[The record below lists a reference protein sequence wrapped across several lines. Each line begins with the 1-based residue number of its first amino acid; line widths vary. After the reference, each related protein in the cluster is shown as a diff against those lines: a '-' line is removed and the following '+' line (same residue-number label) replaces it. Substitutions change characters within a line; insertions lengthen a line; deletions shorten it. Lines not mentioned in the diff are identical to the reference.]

1 MQSSFQQHLQN
12 QFPFLADSKLL
23 VACSG
28 GLDSV
33 VLLQLCQAANL
44 EVAVAHCNFQ
54 LRGLESLQDQQFV
67 EALAN
72 DMQLPFH
79 TTFFDTKAYAQA
91 AKCSTQMAARDLR
104 YDWFQELAQ
113 EFQYDYILTAHHTDD
128 ALETFLINLSRGT
141 GLDGLVGIPSVN
153 ENIVRPLLQFSRE
166 QLHAFALEQ
175 GYTWREDSSNA
186 SDHYLRNALRHHI
199 VPQLKI
205 IQPNFIQPFL
215 HTQSHLQDS
224 QSLVQDALDAA
235 YAHVVTESQDR
246 LQIDVEKLLEYENY
260 SAYLY
265 GWLHHYGFTAWDD
278 LYDLVNAQSGKKV
291 LAPNFTLL
299 KDRTALLLYA
309 NETDRAVEA
318 YSIPAQT
325 AEITTP
331 ICLQFSTQAKTQDDS
346 KSSIFVDA
354 DLLHFPLTLRPWK
367 SGDVFYPKGM
377 KGQSKKVSKFF
388 KDEKWAQVDKEKAW
402 LLCSNDQI
410 IWVVG
415 HRQDER
421 FAAHTETKNTI
432 QITYNP

>member
-67 EALAN
+67 ENLAN
-72 DMQLPFH
+72 ELHLPFH
-79 TTFFDTKAYAQA
+79 TTFFDTKAYAKA

-104 YDWFQELAQ
+104 YDWFAELAQ
-113 EFQYDYILTAHHTDD
+113 EFQYDYILTAHHADD

-153 ENIVRPLLQFSRE
+153 ENIVRPLLKFSRE

-186 SDHYLRNALRHHI
+186 SDHYLRNALRLHI
-199 VPQLKI
+199 VPQFKT
-205 IQPNFIQPFL
+205 IQPNFLQAFL

-224 QSLVQDALDAA
+224 QSLVQDALDVA
-235 YAHVVTESQDR
+235 YAYVVTESQDR
-246 LQIDVEKLLEYENY
+246 IQIDLEKLLEYENY

-291 LAPNFTLL
+291 LSPNFTLL
-299 KDRTALLLYA
+299 KDRTVLLLYT

-318 YSIPAQT
+318 YSIPAKM
-325 AEITTP
+325 AEITMP
-331 ICLQFSTQAKTQDDS
+331 IRLQFSVEAKTQDDS

-377 KGQSKKVSKFF
+377 KGQSKKMSKFF

-402 LLCSNDQI
+402 FLCSNDQI

-432 QITYNP
+432 QITYIP

>member
-72 DMQLPFH
+72 DLHLPFH
-79 TTFFDTKAYAQA
+79 TTFFDTKAYAKA

-104 YDWFQELAQ
+104 YDWFAELAQ
-113 EFQYDYILTAHHTDD
+113 EFKYDYILTEHHADY
-128 ALETFLINLSRGT
+128 ALETFLINLRRGT

-153 ENIVRPLLQFSRE
+153 ENIVRPLLKFSRE

-175 GYTWREDSSNA
+175 GYTWCEDSSNA
-186 SDHYLRNALRHHI
+186 SNHYLRNAHRHHI
-199 VPQLKI
+199 VPQLKT
-205 IQPNFIQPFL
+205 IQPNFLQAFL

-235 YAHVVTESQDR
+235 YDYVVTESPDR
-246 LQIDVEKLLEYENY
+246 MQIDLEKLLEYENY

-278 LYDLVNAQSGKKV
+278 LYDLVNAQSGKKM
-291 LAPNFTLL
+291 LSPNFTLL
-299 KDRTALLLYA
+299 KDRSILLLYA
-309 NETDRAVEA
+309 NESLAGP
-318 YSIPAQT
+318 YSYLIDENT
-325 AEITTP
+325 EEITTP
-331 ICLQFSTQAKTQDDS
+331 ICLQFSSESTAKNDS

-354 DLLHFPLTLRPWK
+354 DLLKFPLMLRPWK
-367 SGDVFYPKGM
+367 LGDVFYPKGM
-377 KGQSKKVSKFF
+377 KGQSKKMSKFF

-402 LLCSNDQI
+402 LLCSDDQI

-432 QITYNP
+432 QITCIP

>member
-33 VLLQLCQAANL
+33 VLLQLCQADNL

-72 DMQLPFH
+72 DLHLPFH
-79 TTFFDTKAYAQA
+79 TTFFDTKAYAKA
-91 AKCSTQMAARDLR
+91 TKCSTQMAARDLR
-104 YDWFQELAQ
+104 YDWFAELAQ
-113 EFQYDYILTAHHTDD
+113 EFQYDYILTAHHADD

-153 ENIVRPLLQFSRE
+153 ENIVRPLLKFSRE

-199 VPQLKI
+199 VPQLKT
-205 IQPNFIQPFL
+205 IQPIFLQAFL

-246 LQIDVEKLLEYENY
+246 IQIDIEKLLEYENY

-291 LAPNFTLL
+291 LSPNFTLL
-299 KDRTALLLYA
+299 KDRTVLLLYA

-318 YSIPAQT
+318 YSIPAKM

-331 ICLQFSTQAKTQDDS
+331 IRLQFSVEAKTQDDS
-346 KSSIFVDA
+346 KSSIFVDV
-354 DLLHFPLTLRPWK
+354 DLLKFPLMLRPWK
-367 SGDVFYPKGM
+367 LGDVFYPKGM
-377 KGQSKKVSKFF
+377 KGQSKKMSKFF
-388 KDEKWAQVDKEKAW
+388 KDEKWVQVDKEKAW
-402 LLCSNDQI
+402 LLCSDDQI

-415 HRQDER
+415 HRQDDR

-432 QITYNP
+432 QITYIP

>member
-1 MQSSFQQHLQN
+1 MQSSFQQHLQY
-12 QFPFLADSKLL
+12 QFPFLTQAKLL

-33 VLLQLCQAANL
+33 VLLQLCQVANL
-44 EVAVAHCNFQ
+44 DVAVAHCNFQ
-54 LRGLESLQDQQFV
+54 LRGLESLHDQQFV

-72 DMQLPFH
+72 DLQLPFH
-79 TTFFDTKAYAQA
+79 TTFFDTKAYAKA

-113 EFQYDYILTAHHTDD
+113 EFQYDYILTAHHADD
-128 ALETFLINLSRGT
+128 ALETILINLSRGT

-166 QLHAFALEQ
+166 QLHAFALDQ

-186 SDHYLRNALRHHI
+186 SDHYLRNIIRHHI
-199 VPQLKI
+199 VPQFKT
-205 IQPNFIQPFL
+205 IQPNFLQAFL

-224 QSLVQDALDAA
+224 QSLVQDALDVA
-235 YAHVVTESQDR
+235 YAYVVTESQDR
-246 LQIDVEKLLEYENY
+246 IQIDLEKLLEYENY

-278 LYDLVNAQSGKKV
+278 VYDLVHAQSGKIV
-291 LAPNFTLL
+291 LSPNFTLL

-309 NETDRAVEA
+309 NKTDRAVEA
-318 YSIPAQT
+318 YLIPAKM

-331 ICLQFSTQAKTQDDS
+331 IRLQFSTQAKTQDDS

-410 IWVVG
+410 IWLVG

-421 FAAHTETKNTI
+421 FAAHHETKNTI

>member
-1 MQSSFQQHLQN
+1 MLSSFQQHLQT
-12 QFPFLADSKLL
+12 QFPFLAQAKLV

-33 VLLQLCQAANL
+33 VLLQLCKSANL
-44 EVAVAHCNFQ
+44 DIAVAHCNFQ
-54 LRGLESLQDQQFV
+54 LRGLESIQDQQFV
-67 EALAN
+67 QELCI
-72 DMQLPFH
+72 DLQLPFH
-79 TTFFDTKAYAQA
+79 TTHFDTKAYAQA

-104 YDWFQELAQ
+104 YDWFAELAQ
-113 EFQYDYILTAHHTDD
+113 ENNYDYILTAHHADD

-153 ENIVRPLLQFSRE
+153 EKIVRSLLVFSRE
-166 QLHAFALEQ
+166 QLATYAQQMNYH
-175 GYTWREDSSNA
+175 WREDSSNA

-199 VPQLKI
+199 VPQFKT
-205 IQPNFIQPFL
+205 IQPNFLQAFL

-224 QSLVQDALDAA
+224 QSLVQDALDVA
-235 YAHVVTESQDR
+235 YAYVVTESQDR
-246 LQIDVEKLLEYENY
+246 IQIDLEKLLEYENY

-291 LAPNFTLL
+291 LSPNFTLL
-299 KDRTALLLYA
+299 KDRTVLLLYA
-309 NETDRAVEA
+309 NETDRALEA
-318 YSIPAQT
+318 YSIPAKM

-331 ICLQFSTQAKTQDDS
+331 IRLQFSTQAKTQDDS

-432 QITYNP
+432 QITYIP